1 MRLGVAVFP
10 WEAATLPNRSSG
22 WTPMTSKLASSLTL
36 KKGFLELKRLRKKVE
51 TLERSV
57 AKKAVKRKRPLK

>member
-1 MRLGVAVFP
+1 
-10 WEAATLPNRSSG
+10 
-22 WTPMTSKLASSLTL
+22 MTSKLASSLTL

-51 TLERSV
+51 ALERSV